1 MKSNKKSAFTIIE
14 IIIVLIIISISFLII
29 FSSRDGYEAYMERR
43 EIERIK
49 NAMEDASRMAAG
61 SKRKVELFVSEV
73 DMQTLYIISGDLRK
87 EYKLKGKMKFKRPDG
102 DQYLLNY
109 KINKTM
115 APSYSGRFFIS
126 GEFKDYEIIFTPV
139 IAKFRVEVK
148 EKSD

>member
-1 MKSNKKSAFTIIE
+1 MRSNKKSAFTIIE

-43 EIERIK
+43 EVERIK

-61 SKRKVELFVSEV
+61 SKSTVDLNVSE
-73 DMQTLYIISGDLRK
+73 DMQFLTIVSGDLKK
-87 EYKLKGKMKFKRPDG
+87 EYKLKGKMKFKQPDG

-109 KINKTM
+109 KIKKTM
-115 APSYSGRFFIS
+115 APSDSGRFFIS